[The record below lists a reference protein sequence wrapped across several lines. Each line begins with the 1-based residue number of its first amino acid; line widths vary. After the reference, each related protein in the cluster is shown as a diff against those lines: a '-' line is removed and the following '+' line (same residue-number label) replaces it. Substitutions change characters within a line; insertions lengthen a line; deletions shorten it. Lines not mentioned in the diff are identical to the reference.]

1 MHAVILAG
9 GKGVRLR
16 PYTTALPKPLMPIGE
31 RHAILDIVLEQLASR
46 GFTTV
51 TLAINHLGTL
61 IRAFVGNG
69 ARWGLEVEYVEETT
83 PLSTV
88 GPLFHLKDD
97 LPEQFL
103 VMNGDLLTD
112 IDYADLLAVHAVCGA
127 TLTIATVAQTIRTE
141 FGVLDV
147 DGSRVVGFTE
157 KPTYRHRVSM
167 GVYAMS
173 RKALEPYRAGQPLGF
188 DRLVQDMLRQG
199 EFPNSYDFGGVWLDI
214 GRPED
219 YDEANR
225 RFSELEPVL
234 LPARSSRVAA

>member
-9 GKGVRLR
+9 GKGIRLR

-61 IRAFVGNG
+61 IRAFVGDG
-69 ARWGLEVEYVEETT
+69 TRWGLEVEYVEETT

-112 IDYADLLAVHAVCGA
+112 IDYADLLAAHAMSGA
-127 TLTIATVAQTIRTE
+127 TLTIATVAQTIRME

-147 DGSRVVGFTE
+147 EAGRVVGFTE

-173 RKALEPYRAGQPLGF
+173 RKALEPYPAGLPLGF
-188 DRLVQDMLRQG
+188 DRLVQDLLRQG

-225 RFSELEPVL
+225 RFDELEPIL
-234 LPARSSRVAA
+234 LPTRSRVAA